1 MTLHKVHGLA
11 NPADLVTKHLNQHM
25 AAKHLEILDMWTEG
39 GRAETAPTLSALAE
53 PAQQEGLL
61 ADGWL
66 VMPSSCCELAEAA
79 VETIRVHREPRTE
92 LFTPLRVPGA
102 PRAAQLI
109 PARLT
114 RGEFLDTGEK
124 FQMVDCWTRRDGGAH
139 KHLGRKW
146 VGTTTF
152 WKKSIELI

>member
-1 MTLHKVHGLA
+1 M
-11 NPADLVTKHLNQHM
+11 
-25 AAKHLEILDMWTEG
+25 G
-39 GRAETAPTLSALAE
+39 GRADTAPTLSALAE

-66 VMPSSCCELAEAA
+66 VMPSSCCELAGAA

-114 RGEFLDTGEK
+114 RCEFLDTSEK